1 MYKNPALHTQN
12 SHVVFALLLVL
23 LDQVVKV
30 VCEVL
35 EELVLLVNLQPQDA
49 IQELGDAAVCGKRR
63 RKTTTTH
70 ISKWETN
77 ATDELLT
84 ELMSCSNS
92 TFLSTDPKARL
103 LTKDAHIHHAKFH
116 V

>member
-63 RKTTTTH
+63 RKTTTH
-70 ISKWETN
+70 INKWETN
-77 ATDELLT
+77 AAVDC
-84 ELMSCSNS
+84 ELMSRSNS